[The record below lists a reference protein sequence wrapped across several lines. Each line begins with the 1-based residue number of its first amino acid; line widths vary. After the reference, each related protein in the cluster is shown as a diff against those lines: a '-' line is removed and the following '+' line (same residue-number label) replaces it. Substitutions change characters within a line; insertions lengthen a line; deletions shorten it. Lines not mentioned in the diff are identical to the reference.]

1 MDAHQTVAAQHHR
14 MTEHLSPAELIALT
28 GARTVLAQVRWLT
41 QNHLPFKYN
50 GMNVYVSRLAA
61 RERVEPEGARLDL
74 VR

>member
-1 MDAHQTVAAQHHR
+1 

-28 GARTVLAQVRWLT
+28 GARTALAQVRWLT

-50 GMNVYVSRLAA
+50 GMNVYVLHLHA
-61 RERVEPEGARLDL
+61 RERVEPVGARLDL